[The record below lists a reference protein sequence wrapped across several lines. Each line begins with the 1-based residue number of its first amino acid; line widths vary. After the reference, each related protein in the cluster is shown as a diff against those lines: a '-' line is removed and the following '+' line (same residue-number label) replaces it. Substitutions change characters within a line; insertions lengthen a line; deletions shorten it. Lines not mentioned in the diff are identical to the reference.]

1 MILSAEFAKGFVRQ
15 YAAAKKASAALGVG
29 GSGRDEGSVRIRG
42 AVGVRGA
49 EKEAG
54 AVSAVE
60 TRPNQSLEPT
70 RMLVTDRA
78 FARSA
83 PSTRV
88 AHL

>member
-15 YAAAKKASAALGVG
+15 DAAAKKASAALGLGSSG
-29 GSGRDEGSVRIRG
+29 GGEGSVWIRG
-42 AVGVRGA
+42 VAGARGA
-49 EKEAG
+49 RKEAG